1 MPETR
6 PRPDLVENA
15 DNNGPESIV
24 VRKLRERYTF
34 FDDADVKAYYYKKRT
49 LTTQQFIAYE
59 DNLNMI
65 ERLVRRSVSPPP
77 SHSYLNDTQD
87 FKGSIPRRKKPK
99 SYRKVLV
106 DPNIE
111 PQGLLDPFKFLSD
124 PTGLKTLS
132 EQIPDVLETIGEKL
146 PDSNER
152 KEFMGLFKTFQEK
165 IPNLY
170 LPSGSDTLEKATS
183 LLTGFG
189 NLSPTILI
197 VVAASWYA
205 HSRSWTSFG
214 FFVAC
219 AIYFVI
225 KVPDQLYLLFKIYVN
240 SYAKIPFLGDDIAMD
255 EIVPQMS
262 DDTLEVIGTSIA
274 TILIAAVG
282 VKSKLTGAALALT
295 FVKEFSRA
303 KMGMVE
309 IAKIVLRLVEK
320 AVNYFRE
327 ECLDLPSI
335 KFINSCSKEI
345 DNFSEEVRVYTFQF
359 NKRTI
364 DRTELTYSNLVA
376 LLAVGKHLL
385 KNIPRDKFTDSTVR
399 DIHTDC
405 STLNKIITDFEREDI
420 TLRGTRQEPAAILL
434 SGGPGVGKSIAALYT
449 TVVVTRGVCTD
460 EEKLEFDVNPG
471 PYVFSRKL
479 ENVFFDSLTNKAKTF
494 LYDDFMQLR
503 DAPGISSEAMEIIR
517 VVNTEE
523 YSAHMAHLENKGNV
537 YVRPKFV
544 IATTNQVVLN
554 SNAIVNVNAMKR
566 RFDLSYIVVPKEE
579 YVRDEDLCNDIWNRK
594 LDRNKL
600 PKATVIDP
608 IDKIVHGHE
617 ISDLRPDCLLYYEH
631 DLLRDE
637 IGDPIEFD
645 ELIRRCRDT
654 EVTKRHRFA
663 LHMENH
669 KKLIAK
675 YAKVFET
682 EPEPD
687 KLSPDYSYTPSDD
700 DDDSE
705 FEEDN
710 EYLVDSVTA
719 TPEQKAHLEYLII
732 VDNVY
737 KRYLLEILG
746 PYGCVTVDDM
756 IDVLLDT
763 LGYAFSK
770 RLLIN
775 REKVPDKAK
784 FRNHRR
790 KKKFAIRVLNKMQD
804 IVNYFLS
811 FIPSFKSVKQFIVED
826 EEPILL
832 LLGILACSG
841 IMVMIGKW
849 CYNWWTGKPEPQS
862 FGFSDKM
869 REPKTHAKHFKDA
882 KAVKAYINAPVNLTP
897 QGGEDPSGVDLILSF
912 TRRNCFILETLNDAG
927 TWNKMGSITFI
938 TGRIGLMTYH
948 FIPKWMNSII
958 KDRSKLKRLIR
969 LSHGNDVNSPGLL
982 FTVEEFL
989 NGHQTGC
996 LQKKDAVLVELPK
1009 RFPERPSIIDRF
1021 ALRKDLEHNT
1031 RNLEV
1036 VLPKVST
1043 YNGYF
1048 FGPAQRN
1055 RDTVGIYDKIP
1066 GYDYEISE
1074 GFQYD
1079 IPTKAGDCGTLMC
1092 ILNPS
1097 IPVRKIFG
1105 IHVAGNTYHGQGY
1118 ASVITQEELL
1128 EDLKLFDVPI
1138 ITEEPDMLVPQSGD
1152 FDQPLRFEI
1161 IGRVNRSPMRNTNT
1175 EIRRSRMFEKLQ
1187 ESFLSPAMLRTT
1199 LVDGTLIDPLLN
1211 AQRKYCK
1218 PDIYIDPDLIR
1229 EACRSYFDYC
1239 EWQEV
1244 YTVDRV
1250 VYSVDEAIFGLE
1262 YDYDYGS
1269 INSSSSAGYPMTISG
1284 ERNLKK
1290 ELFSCEYDSPE
1301 QKVIFEEI
1309 AQMVYELIEKCKKGI
1324 RSFVVFSDNLKDEL
1338 RELQKV
1344 VAGSTRLFSGAP
1356 FIYLIAFRMYFG
1368 AFSLWYMKN
1377 RINNGSAIGVNP
1389 YSSEWNTIA
1398 TKLIEISPKNIGA
1411 GDQEKYDGSQ
1421 KPVVHLFM
1429 LDDINRWYGGCYI
1442 DNLIRSILWMEIYN
1456 SKHIIDGV
1464 IFEWLSSLPSGHP
1477 FTIIVN
1483 TIYHHIISRYNW
1495 RRAIGSLKDYNSNT
1509 YTVVLGDDI
1518 AYSVSEA
1525 FTALFNDIVF
1535 AKHSTE
1541 LGMNYQIESKSGELI
1556 ARRHITEIEF
1566 LKRSFVY
1573 DCNENLFIAPLK
1585 MQSIMK
1591 MLDWTKKKHRNAIV
1605 ASNVITAVREL
1616 SLHNEVVYD
1625 KYVPL
1630 INDNFKFYYPRLSTS
1645 EPILEDHMTRR
1656 SKVLGSVVFF

>member
-34 FDDADVKAYYYKKRT
+34 FDNADVKAYYYKKRT
-49 LTTQQFIAYE
+49 LTKQEFLVYE

-65 ERLVRRSVSPPP
+65 ERLVRRSMSPPP
-77 SHSYLNDTQD
+77 VYQHIKNDYEIER
-87 FKGSIPRRKKPK
+87 FVKGRKKPK
-99 SYRKVLV
+99 SYKKVFF

-111 PQGLLDPFKFLSD
+111 PQGIFDPFKFLSD
-124 PTGLKTLS
+124 PTGLKSIS

-146 PDSNER
+146 PDSSER

-165 IPNLY
+165 IPGLY
-170 LPSGSDTLEKATS
+170 LPNGSATLEKATS
-183 LLTGFG
+183 LLTGLG
-189 NLSPTILI
+189 NLSPSILI
-197 VVAASWYA
+197 VIAASWYV
-205 HSRSWTSFG
+205 HDRSWTSFG
-214 FFVAC
+214 FFVAS

-225 KVPDQLYLLFKIYVN
+225 KVPDQLYLLFKIYI
-240 SYAKIPFLGDDIAMD
+240 STYAKVPFLEEEIGMD

-262 DDTLEVIGTSIA
+262 DDTLEILGTSIA
-274 TILIAAVG
+274 TILITTVG

-303 KMGMVE
+303 KLGMVE
-309 IAKIVLRLVEK
+309 VSKIILKLVEK
-320 AVNYFRE
+320 AVNHFRE

-345 DNFSEEVRVYTFQF
+345 DDFSEEVRVYTFQF

-385 KNIPRDKFTDSTVR
+385 KNIPRDKFTDSTIR
-399 DIHTDC
+399 GIHTDC

-434 SGGPGVGKSIAALYT
+434 SGGPGVGKSISALYT

-460 EEKLEFDVNPG
+460 EEKVEFDANPG
-471 PYVFSRKL
+471 PYIFSRKL

-544 IATTNQVVLN
+544 IATTNQVVLS

-566 RFDLSYIVVPKEE
+566 RFDLSYIVVPKEQ
-579 YVRDEDLCNDIWNRK
+579 YVRNEDLCNDIWNRK

-631 DLLRDE
+631 NLLTDE

-645 ELIRRCRDT
+645 ELIRRCRDV
-654 EVTKRHRFA
+654 EVVKRHRFA

-669 KKLIAK
+669 KKLIVK

-682 EPEPD
+682 VPEPD
-687 KLSPDYSYTPSDD
+687 KLSADYSFDPSDES
-700 DDDSE
+700 DSDCD
-705 FEEDN
+705 EEN

-719 TPEQKAHLEYLII
+719 TPDQKAHLEYLII

-737 KRYLLEILG
+737 KRYLSEILG
-746 PYGCVTVDDM
+746 PYGCTTVDDM
-756 IDVLLDT
+756 VDVLLDT
-763 LGYAFSK
+763 LGYVFSK
-770 RLLIN
+770 KLLVN
-775 REKVPDKAK
+775 REKIPDKAK
-784 FRNHRR
+784 FRPHRR
-790 KKKFAIRVLNKMQD
+790 RKKFAIRVLNKMQD

-811 FIPSFKSVKQFIVED
+811 FIPSFKSVRQFVVED
-826 EEPILL
+826 EEPLLL
-832 LLGILACSG
+832 LLGIIACSG

-849 CYNWWTGKPEPQS
+849 CYRWWTGKPEPQS

-869 REPKTHAKHFKDA
+869 RESKPHVKHFKNSN
-882 KAVKAYINAPVNLTP
+882 AVKQFINNPVNLMP
-897 QGGEDPSGVDLILSF
+897 QSGEDSSGVDLIMSIV
-912 TRRNCFILETLNDAG
+912 RRNCFKVENLNDAG
-927 TWNKMGSITFI
+927 TWNTLGSITFI
-938 TGRIGLMTYH
+938 IGRIGLMTYH
-948 FIPKWMNSII
+948 FIPKWMNPII
-958 KDRSKLKRLIR
+958 KDRSKLKRLVR
-969 LSHGNDVNSPGLL
+969 LSHGNDDNNPGLL

-1009 RFPERPSIIDRF
+1009 RFPERPSIVDKF

-1036 VLPKVST
+1036 LLPNVST
-1043 YNGYF
+1043 RYGYF
-1048 FGPAQRN
+1048 HGHAHRN
-1055 RDTVGIYDKIP
+1055 KDSVGIYNKIP
-1066 GYDYEISE
+1066 GYDYEIAESYE
-1074 GFQYD
+1074 YN

-1092 ILNPS
+1092 VLNAS
-1097 IPVRKIFG
+1097 IPKRKIFG
-1105 IHVAGNTYHGQGY
+1105 IHVAGNTYHGTGY
-1118 ASVITQEELL
+1118 ASIITQEELL
-1128 EDLKLFDVPI
+1128 EDLKLFNPPI
-1138 ITEEPDMLVPQSGD
+1138 ICEEPEMLVPQSGD

-1175 EIRRSRMFEKLQ
+1175 EIRRSRMFEKLE
-1187 ESFLSPAMLRTT
+1187 ESFLSPALLRHTM
-1199 LVDGTLIDPLLN
+1199 VDGTLVDPLLN

-1250 VYSVDEAIFGLE
+1250 LYSVDEAIFGLE

-1269 INSSSSAGYPMTISG
+1269 INSSSSAGYPMTIRG

-1301 QKVIFEEI
+1301 QKVVFEEI
-1309 AQMVYELIEKCKKGI
+1309 SQMVFELIEKCKKGI

-1338 RELQKV
+1338 RELEKV

-1398 TKLIEISPKNIGA
+1398 NKLIEINPHNIGA
-1411 GDQEKYDGSQ
+1411 GDHKKYDGSQ
-1421 KPVVHLFM
+1421 KPIVHLFI
-1429 LDDINRWYGGCYI
+1429 LDGINRWYAGDSV
-1442 DNLIRSILWMEIYN
+1442 DNQIRSILWMEIYN
-1456 SKHIIDGV
+1456 SKHIVDGV
-1464 IFEWLSSLPSGHP
+1464 IYEWLSSLPSGHP

-1483 TIYHHIISRYNW
+1483 TVYHHVISRYNW
-1495 RRAIGSLKDYNSNT
+1495 KRAVGSLKDYNNNT
-1509 YTVVLGDDI
+1509 YTIVLGDDI
-1518 AYSVSEA
+1518 AYSVTEP
-1525 FTALFNDIVF
+1525 FTDLFNDISF
-1535 AKHSTE
+1535 AKHSAE
-1541 LGMNYQIESKSGELI
+1541 LGMEYQIESKTGELI
-1556 ARRHITEIEF
+1556 ARRNITEIEF

-1573 DCNENLFIAPLK
+1573 DHNENLFIAPLR
-1585 MQSIMK
+1585 MDSIMK

-1625 KYVPL
+1625 KFVPL
-1630 INDNFKFYYPRLSTS
+1630 INDNFKFYYSRLSTS
-1645 EPILEDHMTRR
+1645 EPILEDHMSRR